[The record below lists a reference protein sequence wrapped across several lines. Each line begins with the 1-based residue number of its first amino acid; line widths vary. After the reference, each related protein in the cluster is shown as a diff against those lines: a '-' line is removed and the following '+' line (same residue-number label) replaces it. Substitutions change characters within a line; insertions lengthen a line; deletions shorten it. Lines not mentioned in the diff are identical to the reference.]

1 MILSKRFG
9 ENAYIP
15 SFELAGNF
23 ARFETGRPYHH
34 RFTAFRL
41 RPDVF
46 I

>member
-1 MILSKRFG
+1 MILSKLLG
-9 ENAYIP
+9 DNAYIL

-34 RFTAFRL
+34 QFTAFRL